1 MPGAWLEPWQ
11 WDWSWLSFLNPM
23 DPENFEIVIMLA
35 ASLWLLLSVLIECLA
50 YLTDSDYGKDFVD
63 PDAGEAD
70 GADSASGTTGHDV
83 RPATEAEMTAKEDA
97 DKKVD

>member
-1 MPGAWLEPWQ
+1 
-11 WDWSWLSFLNPM
+11 M

-50 YLTDSDYGKDFVD
+50 YLTDPDYGKDFVD

-70 GADSASGTTGHDV
+70 GADGTSGTTDDV
-83 RPATEAEMTAKEDA
+83 RPATEVEMTAKEDA
-97 DKKVD
+97 DKKVN